1 MIKLICPFI
10 AVLVLIVLPL
20 WLIVRRARAGKS
32 VKKPLYANLAG
43 FFVVMF
49 ATAFVFLG
57 QGVAAANEAAEA
69 AAAAG
74 ATDWTKAIG
83 YRHLGHSLGHSGVE
97 FGLRRH
103 RRPDRERGQ
112 LRQVH
117 RVRRH
122 GRGHSHLRPAH
133 RHRHIAVLMRCFC
146 ITDDADV
153 LTGMRLA
160 GIEGARAATK
170 KEVDA
175 AISRACAD
183 AGVAVLIVTEGCYA
197 LSRERLDEL
206 KLSAGRPLV
215 NIVADSRG
223 SVRARD
229 YITRLINEAIGIK
242 L

>member
-1 MIKLICPFI
+1 
-10 AVLVLIVLPL
+10 
-20 WLIVRRARAGKS
+20 
-32 VKKPLYANLAG
+32 
-43 FFVVMF
+43 
-49 ATAFVFLG
+49 
-57 QGVAAANEAAEA
+57 
-69 AAAAG
+69 
-74 ATDWTKAIG
+74 
-83 YRHLGHSLGHSGVE
+83 
-97 FGLRRH
+97 
-103 RRPDRERGQ
+103 
-112 LRQVH
+112 
-117 RVRRH
+117 
-122 GRGHSHLRPAH
+122 
-133 RHRHIAVLMRCFC
+133 MRCYC

-223 SVRARD
+223 TVRARD